1 MMGGVGVGPT
11 AALLV
16 RVISAVVV
24 IVTLPA
30 AWDAAVVFAAELVWL
45 TGALIWGKV
54 RCGGR
59 YWGSQ
64 GWSGQRILGSRVS
77 W

>member
-1 MMGGVGVGPT
+1 MPRPGKGNDGWGKAVGHT

-30 AWDAAVVFAAELVWL
+30 AWDTAVVFAAELVWL
-45 TGALIWGKV
+45 TGAFI
-54 RCGGR
+54 
-59 YWGSQ
+59 
-64 GWSGQRILGSRVS
+64 
-77 W
+77 